1 MGGSDCIDRD
11 VALIQFA
18 CLQNCFFLSFVIRLG
33 CLLRVLQF
41 SITEIWI
48 HLYLSQNN
56 VLIWLSISFNSFSL
70 VHCLVIFKKKKFSLA
85 FIYCLSVPFSPE
97 GNNYLSYTNDIVRNT
112 DDKVQINLKSKE
124 QGD

>member
-1 MGGSDCIDRD
+1 MLTKLFFIFCYKDR
-11 VALIQFA
+11 LFA
-18 CLQNCFFLSFVIRLG
+18 ESFCSFL
-33 CLLRVLQF
+33 
-41 SITEIWI
+41 TPEIWI

-56 VLIWLSISFNSFSL
+56 VLTWLSISFNSFSL
-70 VHCLVIFKKKKFSLA
+70 VHCLVIFKKNNFSLA

-112 DDKVQINLKSKE
+112 DDKVQTNLKSKE